1 MIDKREIKILR
12 DLRGVAGYLPGKLNE
27 IAHGFCL
34 KLGIEGGLDR
44 GQV

>member
-1 MIDKREIKILR
+1 MIDKREIKTLR
-12 DLRGVAGYLPGKLNE
+12 DLRGVAGYPPGQLNE

-34 KLGIEGGLDR
+34 KLGIEGRLGR